1 MLHDDL
7 DLTSLMS
14 IPRAQIPALIM
25 ALTARLLEAPEPAPE
40 VAPGEADK
48 MLTTEEAAALLRR
61 STKWIYRHQKGLPFA
76 RKLSERS
83 WVYSE
88 QGLRKW
94 LARQR
99 A

>member
-1 MLHDDL
+1 MIPPFDPD
-7 DLTSLMS
+7 T
-14 IPRAQIPALIM
+14 IPRSKIPALIM
-25 ALTARLLEAPEPAPE
+25 ALTARLLEPAPEPE
-40 VAPGEADK
+40 VEPAEPDR

-76 RKLSERS
+76 RRLSARS

-88 QGLRKW
+88 LGLRKW

>member
-1 MLHDDL
+1 MPPGFDPA
-7 DLTSLMS
+7 S
-14 IPRAQIPALIM
+14 IPREQIPAFIA
-25 ALTARLLEAPEPAPE
+25 ALAARLLEPPPSPEPAPE
-40 VAPGEADK
+40 EADK
-48 MLTTEEAAALLRR
+48 MLTTVEAAKVLRR
-61 STKWIYRHQKGLPFA
+61 SVKWLYRRNGNLPFA
-76 RKLSERS
+76 RKLSDRS